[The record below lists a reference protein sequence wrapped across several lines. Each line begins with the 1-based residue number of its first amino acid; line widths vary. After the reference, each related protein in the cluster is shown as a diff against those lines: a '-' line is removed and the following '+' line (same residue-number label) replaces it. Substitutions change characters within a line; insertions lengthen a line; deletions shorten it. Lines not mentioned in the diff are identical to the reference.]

1 MRQPSLFES
10 ERMSFADA
18 IETSLASLR
27 AYGERYAHWA
37 IGYSGGKDSSATTS
51 FVTWAIKNGHLPAP
65 ESLTIIYADTRQ
77 ELVPLR
83 ALADRFMTR
92 LAGEGFDT
100 RVVLPA
106 LDDRFYVY
114 MLGRGVPPP
123 TNTFRWCTPKLKIDP
138 MSHALSA
145 RRDEI
150 GQKFL
155 MLTGVRQGESAQ
167 RDARIAVSCSRDSG
181 ECGQGW
187 MQVNPPD
194 AINDTLAPL
203 LHWRLC
209 FVWDWLYFA
218 NSDTYAKRYLDTDRG
233 HGYDMLGD
241 IAAVYGDDDA
251 RTGCIG
257 CNLASRD
264 TALENVV
271 KLPEWA
277 HLAPLLELKPLFK
290 ELRKPHWRLRKT
302 EPARRKDGQYVKN
315 IQRMGPLTMEAREY
329 ALARVLDIQRRS
341 STDLINATE
350 ESRIRE
356 LWSLNQW
363 PDGWTGE
370 EITADVEIDQV
381 RSLGDQLIVQPLL
394 IRTESDQS

>member
-1 MRQPSLFES
+1 
-10 ERMSFADA
+10 
-18 IETSLASLR
+18 
-27 AYGERYAHWA
+27 
-37 IGYSGGKDSSATTS
+37 
-51 FVTWAIKNGHLPAP
+51 
-65 ESLTIIYADTRQ
+65 
-77 ELVPLR
+77 
-83 ALADRFMTR
+83 LADKFMTR

-138 MSHALSA
+138 MSQALSA
-145 RRDEI
+145 RRQEI

-155 MLTGVRQGESAQ
+155 MITGVRQGESAQ
-167 RDARIAVSCSRDSG
+167 RDARIAISCSRDSG

-194 AINDTLAPL
+194 AVNDTLAPL

-209 FVWDWLYFA
+209 FIWDWLYFA
-218 NSDTYAKRYLDTDRG
+218 NGDTYAQRYLGVESG

-271 KLPEWA
+271 KLAEWS
-277 HLAPLLELKPLFK
+277 HLSPLLEIKPLFR
-290 ELRKPHWRLRKT
+290 ELRLPRWRLRKT
-302 EPARRKDGQYVKN
+302 EPSRRKDGQYVKN
-315 IQRMGPLTMEAREY
+315 VQRMGPLTMEAREY
-329 ALARVLDIQRRS
+329 ALARVLDIQTRS
-341 STDLINATE
+341 GTDLINPME

-363 PDGWTGE
+363 PDGWTGD
-370 EITADVEIDQV
+370 EITADVEIDQI

-394 IRTESDQS
+394 LRTTGGATNHE